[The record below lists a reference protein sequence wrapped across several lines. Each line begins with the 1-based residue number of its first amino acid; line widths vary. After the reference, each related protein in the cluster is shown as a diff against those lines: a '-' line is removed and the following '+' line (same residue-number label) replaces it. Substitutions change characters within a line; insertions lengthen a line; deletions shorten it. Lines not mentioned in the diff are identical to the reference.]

1 MKISIAM
8 ATYNGMKYIQEQ
20 LDSIRL
26 QNMKADELIIT
37 DDASTDGTYEY
48 IKKYIEQYELAG
60 WRIERNVE
68 RIGYICNFNKALSM
82 CSGDIVFTCDQD
94 DIWHRDKIEILS
106 RLMDGNKEI
115 KVAASSL
122 EFIDA
127 DGKKITKEY
136 IPYNMVQVRENELKK
151 IEFLK
156 ILEKNFFPGCTMAMR
171 KEIVNKYCS
180 HHNKDIPHDWL
191 ILMLG
196 AEENGLY
203 WYNSKLIS
211 YRIHGNNTAGL
222 AAANHSRL
230 QYIRHTVDTW
240 KEYCEEFDKRIEFI
254 QKNYNFADKKIS
266 DICKVNDIRC
276 ALVLRKDTEKVRFI
290 RRIKLFCKELT
301 IYLKGLRG
309 QLDGRGLLI
318 DFIYVLKV

>member
-1 MKISIAM
+1 M
-8 ATYNGMKYIQEQ
+8 
-20 LDSIRL
+20 
-26 QNMKADELIIT
+26 
-37 DDASTDGTYEY
+37 
-48 IKKYIEQYELAG
+48 
-60 WRIERNVE
+60 
-68 RIGYICNFNKALSM
+68 
-82 CSGDIVFTCDQD
+82 
-94 DIWHRDKIEILS
+94 
-106 RLMDGNKEI
+106 
-115 KVAASSL
+115 L
-122 EFIDA
+122 E
-127 DGKKITKEY
+127 
-136 IPYNMVQVRENELKK
+136 
-151 IEFLK
+151 
-156 ILEKNFFPGCTMAMR
+156 
-171 KEIVNKYCS
+171 
-180 HHNKDIPHDWL
+180 
-191 ILMLG
+191 
-196 AEENGLY
+196 AEEKGLY